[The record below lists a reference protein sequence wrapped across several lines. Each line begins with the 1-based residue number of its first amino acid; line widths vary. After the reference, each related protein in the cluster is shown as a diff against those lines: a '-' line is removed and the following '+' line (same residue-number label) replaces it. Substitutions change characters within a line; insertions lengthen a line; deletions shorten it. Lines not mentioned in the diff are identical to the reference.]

1 MRFSVWLLAL
11 GVGCGGGAGDTTV
24 TGSVGGQELQLAAAY
39 WGGPF
44 VVLTD
49 QDYDCLEMGWVGR
62 YYEEEEPPVEDDM
75 LALQFMFNA
84 SDVVEGI
91 YDVAGEAALT
101 VRFLSVQEGIFT
113 IEKGRSGQLIV
124 DEITNGDVVNGTFDI
139 AFDAGSLSGDLSLDY
154 CTNLKG

>member
-1 MRFSVWLLAL
+1 MVLGLMALLA
-11 GVGCGGGAGDTTV
+11 GCGGGAGETTA
-24 TGSVGGQELQLAAAY
+24 TGSVGGQELAVNTAF

-49 QDYDCLEMGWVGR
+49 QSYDCLEMGWVNR
-62 YYEEEEPPVEDDM
+62 YYQEEEPPVEDDL
-75 LALQFMFNA
+75 LALQFTFNE

-101 VRFLSVQEGIFT
+101 ARFLSVTDGVFT

-124 DEITNGDVVNGTFDI
+124 DEITNGDVVNGSYDIMFDS
-139 AFDAGSLSGDLSLDY
+139 GSLAGTLSLEF